1 MRRTSFLILLALV
14 VTGCGR
20 VQQIDP
26 SNRRLMQGLQTAVS
40 SKKVEWLDG
49 TVKLI
54 EEKYA
59 AGDLSDEEYDAFQVI
74 VERAR
79 SGDWDG
85 AQKDAFAL
93 SEGQKPTAEDLQKI
107 KPSAAAK

>member
-1 MRRTSFLILLALV
+1 MRRILLLVLLALAV
-14 VTGCGR
+14 SGCGR
-20 VQQIDP
+20 VQQIEP
-26 SNRRLMQGLQTAVS
+26 SNRRLMLGLQTAVS
-40 SKKVEWLDG
+40 SKKVEWLNE

-54 EEKYA
+54 EENYS

-74 VERAR
+74 VEKAR

-93 SEGQKPTAEDLQKI
+93 TEGQKPTAEDLQKI
-107 KPSAAAK
+107 KPRAGE